1 MASDPCSLIFRV
13 CGGGQ
18 AVLLACV
25 YSEHPLAVTS
35 CGLARLPAASSV
47 PGPANGSAAAGA
59 SSQSQARDFRQ
70 GQAVAVS
77 EAPVYLDRGL
87 HDPAQPNPAQPS
99 PARAAAAN
107 NDRNVEA
114 GGELELSPAH
124 CWYWKTFWFYHIYK
138 LSKLARMKPPRW
150 PLHKWCNVELGVAT
164 CRCKVGTNW

>member
-87 HDPAQPNPAQPS
+87 HDPAQPSPAQPGRPLPTMIEMWRQEES
-99 PARAAAAN
+99 W
-107 NDRNVEA
+107 
-114 GGELELSPAH
+114 SPAH

>member
-87 HDPAQPNPAQPS
+87 HDPAQPSPAQPGRPLPTMIEMWRQESWS
-99 PARAAAAN
+99 PAQPTA
-107 NDRNVEA
+107 DI
-114 GGELELSPAH
+114 G
-124 CWYWKTFWFYHIYK
+124 K
-138 LSKLARMKPPRW
+138 LSGFITFINFPNSHEWSRPAGRCTSGAMWNLVW
-150 PLHKWCNVELGVAT
+150 QLVAAKSGQT
-164 CRCKVGTNW
+164 G

>member
-1 MASDPCSLIFRV
+1 MHPLLITLSYQFLNKIQKRNLSMASDPCSLIFRV

-47 PGPANGSAAAGA
+47 PGPANGSAAAGD

-87 HDPAQPNPAQPS
+87 HDPAQPSPAQPS
-99 PARAAAAN
+99 P
-107 NDRNVEA
+107 
-114 GGELELSPAH
+114 GG
-124 CWYWKTFWFYHIYK
+124 
-138 LSKLARMKPPRW
+138 
-150 PLHKWCNVELGVAT
+150 
-164 CRCKVGTNW
+164 RCQQ